1 MSGEAE
7 AVERAYLDANVL
19 WSAAYRIDAR
29 MRAIWSIPGATLV
42 TSAFAIDEAMRNL
55 QDDTHRERLIAILR
69 GLEIHEDVAGAPA
82 LDVDLPEKDIPILRG
97 AINAGA
103 DVLVTGDLQHFGRYF
118 GALLCGVLVMPPAD
132 FLARHGVDP

>member
-7 AVERAYLDANVL
+7 AAERAYIDANVL
-19 WSAAYRIDAR
+19 WSASYRADTR
-29 MRAIWSIPGATLV
+29 VRACWSIARVTLV
-42 TSAFAIDEAMRNL
+42 TSAYAIDEAMRNIE
-55 QDDTHRERLIAILR
+55 DDAHRERLIALLQ
-69 GLEIHEDVAGAPA
+69 GLEIHEDDSAAPT

-132 FLARHGVDP
+132 FLARHGVDA